1 MKLQTRDGESLTG
14 GVIVTTPEDAKRLSD
29 TLTKLLGLNVDGLS
43 VQFGDVTVIMQAGN
57 GSMPEAPERIR
68 TAPST
73 GRKKRV
79 EKSYGSP
86 TGYGIG
92 MNPSKVKGIT
102 LREDYHLPARLVGSK
117 ALVIRRICGHLGYTV
132 DAFARTMGVS
142 PSGVSY
148 WLGGKGMNAPNW
160 HRIEDMYDADV
171 PMNSPWRSYM
181 PSKEELEQS
190 RAGGKDEDRF
200 NNEHKLSEKL
210 G

>member
-57 GSMPEAPERIR
+57 GSKAEAPARIR
-68 TAPST
+68 TGPST
-73 GRKKRV
+73 GRKKRG
-79 EKSYGSP
+79 EKS
-86 TGYGIG
+86 YGIG

-117 ALVIRRICGHLGYTV
+117 ALIIRRVCGHFGYTI

-148 WLGGKGMNAPNW
+148 WLGGRGMNAPNW
-160 HRIEDMYDADV
+160 HRIEDLYDAEV

-181 PSKEELEQS
+181 PSNEELEQS

-200 NNEHKLSEKL
+200 NHEHKLSEKL